1 MTSLITPETG
11 APPVTTPRP
20 PRGASALEKLH
31 KAPPW
36 TGIAVLVVAMFVF
49 MALLNEYFLTYANLN
64 NVMRGA
70 VVPLLLAIG
79 TTYVITIGM
88 IDLSLASL
96 MALNTVILLGFM
108 DAGIPVP
115 FAVLGVVI
123 ASALLAGVGNGLL
136 IAKFQLFFMVV
147 TLGTMSVFRAVAQLG
162 TDGNSVQLYDR
173 EGFDFVV
180 WLGDGSVGPIS
191 VPVALA
197 LILLVGSMALMKY
210 TTLGRSLMAVGG
222 NPEAARIAGIPVERV
237 QIAAF
242 ALNGLFVGIAAVVMA
257 GRIQAASPTIGT
269 GMELE
274 VIAAVLLGGSSF
286 MGGNSTFV
294 GTFIGVLFVSL
305 LANVLNLLEVQMFWQ
320 GMVTG
325 VVLIVAVGIDRMRS
339 RGRT

>member
-1 MTSLITPETG
+1 MTSLLTPATGSAPETEQG
-11 APPVTTPRP
+11 PA
-20 PRGASALEKLH
+20 RGQSVLEMLRKT
-31 KAPPW
+31 PPW
-36 TGIAVLVVAMFVF
+36 TGIAVLVVLMFVF
-49 MALLNEYFLTYANLN
+49 MSASNEFFLTYANLN

-79 TTYVITIGM
+79 TTYVITTGM

-108 DAGIPVP
+108 DAGLPVP
-115 FAVLGVVI
+115 LAVLAVVI
-123 ASALLAGVGNGLL
+123 TSAALSGLVNGLL

-147 TLGTMSVFRAVAQLG
+147 TLGTMSVFRAIAQLR

-180 WLGDGSVGPIS
+180 WLGDGSIGPVS

-210 TTLGRSLMAVGG
+210 TTLGRSLLAVGG

-237 QIAAF
+237 QMAAF
-242 ALNGLFVGIAAVVMA
+242 GLNGVFVGVAAVVMA

-294 GTFIGVLFVSL
+294 GTFIGVVFVSL
-305 LANVLNLLEVQMFWQ
+305 LANVLNLMEVQMFWQ

-325 VVLIVAVGIDRMRS
+325 LVLIVAVAIDRMRS